1 MSEANNERLKLE
13 AAAEAIL
20 FAFGKAVPQEDL
32 AKALEISRSEVSV
45 LMEQMMQRWNSELR
59 GTEIICLDTSYQM
72 CTRREYYPQLIS
84 LELNPK
90 KPKLSESALE
100 TLSVIA
106 YKQPVTKVEVE
117 RIRGVNSDHAVNKLI
132 EYNLVC
138 ELGREQAPGRPI
150 LFGTTEEFLRLFG
163 VSSTSDLPEVD
174 PEKEEEFREEAEKEI
189 DLKADI

>member
-1 MSEANNERLKLE
+1 MIEEIEERLKME
-13 AAAEAIL
+13 AAVEAIL
-20 FAFGKAVPQEDL
+20 FAFGKAVSSEDL

-45 LMEQMMQRWNSELR
+45 LMEGMMARWNSETH
-59 GTEIICLDTSYQM
+59 GTEILYLDGSYQM
-72 CTRREYYPQLIS
+72 CTRRDYYPQLIS

-106 YKQPVTKVEVE
+106 YKQPVTKIEVE
-117 RIRGVNSDHAVNKLI
+117 RIRGVNSDHAVNRLI

-138 ELGREQAPGRPI
+138 ELGRAQAPGRPI

-163 VSSTSDLPEVD
+163 VSSPSDLPEVD
-174 PEKEEEFREEAEKEI
+174 PEKEEEFKEEAEKEI
-189 DLKADI
+189 DLRADI